1 MQALVETLLR
11 QARLENRQ
19 DITLTAVEVDTLFA
33 QLKEARSVAAVV
45 AKNITLTILPSSLSV
60 AADPALLEQALGNLL
75 DNAIDFTPQGGTITL
90 SALSAGGAGHIAG
103 Y

>member
-1 MQALVETLLR
+1 MQLA
-11 QARLENRQ
+11 
-19 DITLTAVEVDTLFA
+19 
-33 QLKEARSVAAVV
+33 

-90 SALSAGGAGHIAG
+90 SAHQQEELVTLQVTDSGSGIPDFALPRILSASTRCPREWTQEQRFGAGVCQ
-103 Y
+103 

>member
-1 MQALVETLLR
+1 MVETLLR

-19 DITLTAVEVDTLFA
+19 DITLTPVAVDALFA
-33 QLKEARSVAAVV
+33 QLKEARSVQLA

-75 DNAIDFTPQGGTITL
+75 DNAIDFTPQDGTIVL
-90 SALSAGGAGHIAG
+90 SAHQHEDRVTLQVT
-103 Y
+103 